1 MTIDDANWADTARE
15 LYEAAVFGGD
25 AAAPGRADRL
35 LDRVEAELALA
46 RGRILHARF
55 LDDQRPDPEEL
66 RLFTR
71 SAELFRSLGDVRG
84 EGEALLWVGVYHQV
98 VLRDGRGSLPSLRRA
113 RELAGQA
120 GDRLTL
126 SYAVRHLAFF
136 EMYEGSAAEAR
147 RLFEESVRLREE
159 VGFLPGVAAAKLS
172 LAEFA
177 ARTGDRAEALALLDE
192 AAALAAASGAHGTA
206 GWIDRTR
213 AELG

>member
-1 MTIDDANWADTARE
+1 MTIDEANWAETARE

-25 AAAPGRADRL
+25 AAAPGRADRV
-35 LDRVEAELALA
+35 LDRVEAELDLA

-55 LDDQRPDPEEL
+55 LADQQQDPEEL

-71 SAELFRSLGDVRG
+71 SAELFRSLGDGRG
-84 EGEALLWVGVYHQV
+84 EGEALLWVGIYQQV
-98 VLRDGRGSLPSLRRA
+98 VLRDGRGSLPALRRS
-113 RELAGQA
+113 RELARTA

-147 RLFEESVRLREE
+147 QLFEESVRLREE
-159 VGFLPGVAAAKLS
+159 LGFLPGVAAAKLS

-177 ARTGDRAEALALLDE
+177 ERTGDRAEALALLDE
-192 AAALAAASGAHGTA
+192 ATALAEASGAHGTA